1 MDQPISQ
8 LPVASALTGSELT
21 VVVQRGVTK
30 QSSVSQVANAV
41 SPGKLITSAQLSGS
55 NIVFNYSDGTT
66 STVGPVVASVTV
78 GTTTTLSAGSS
89 ATVTNVGNAQNAI
102 FNFGIPQGP
111 QGATGSTG
119 ATGPQGPAGAQGDP
133 GTAATIVVGV
143 TDTGAP
149 GTYASV
155 NNSGTSSAA
164 VFNFVIPQGA
174 TGAQGTQGATGPAGP
189 GVAAGGNTNQVL
201 AKINGLDYQT
211 QWITLAGT
219 GTVTSVD
226 ASGGTT
232 GFSFTGG
239 PITSSGTLTLGG
251 TLGVANGGTGATTLT
266 GYLIGN
272 GTSAVTASSTI
283 PTTALSGTVTN
294 AQLAN
299 SAITINGNSV
309 SLGGSTTVT
318 AVNPFALTISTGLS
332 GTTYNGSAAVTIAID
347 STVATLT
354 GTQTLTN
361 KTISGALN
369 TLTSIG
375 NSSLTNSSIT
385 INGNSV
391 SLGGSTTVT
400 ASTTGTLTLGTGL
413 TGTSFNGST
422 NVTTAIDTT
431 VVATLTGIQ
440 TLTNKSISGSTN
452 TLSSIGN
459 SSLTNSS
466 VTYNGVAVAL
476 GGSGT
481 ITAANPNALTIGT
494 GLSGTSY
501 TGAAAVTIAID
512 STVATLTGSQ
522 TLTNK
527 SISGSTNTLTNIPN
541 SALTNSSLT
550 VGTTSISLG
559 GTSLTLGGL
568 TTVTLTQNPTNALD
582 AATKQYVD
590 AAISN
595 VNYHAACNY
604 ATTADLGAVTY
615 SNGTSGVGA
624 TLTKTTP
631 FATLAIDG
639 GSPTVGQR
647 ILVKNETSGQ
657 YNGVYTVTSVGSL
670 ITGWVLTR
678 ATDYDQAG
686 VGQNEVAPG
695 DTMFIINGTVNT
707 STQWVQT
714 TDFPITIGTT
724 ALSFT
729 QIAGPG
735 AYTAGTGLSLTGTQ
749 FSIANTAVSAGAYGS
764 ATQVGTFTVNAQ
776 GQLTLA
782 GNTTVTPAVGSI
794 TGLGTGV
801 ATWLATPSSANLAAA
816 ITDETGSGA
825 LVFATSPTLVTPALG
840 TPTAIVLTSATGLP
854 LTTGVTGVLPT
865 ANGGTNLSSFTLN
878 GAVYATST
886 SVLTTGTLP
895 VLSGGTGVT
904 TSTGT
909 GSNVLSTS
917 PSLVTPVLG
926 TPTSGNFSTG
936 TFTWPTFNQNTT
948 GSAGSVANAL
958 TAGTNITFSSGTTYN
973 GSAAITINA
982 TSTMV
987 YPGAGIP
994 NSTGTAWGT
1003 SYTTTGSGTVV
1014 ALATSPSFTTPIL
1027 GTPQSGN
1034 FSTGTF
1040 TWPTFN
1046 QNTTGTAAN
1055 ITATSNSTLT
1065 TLSALSLPGL
1075 QVSGNISGNAANV
1088 TGTVAIG
1095 NGGTGQTTAS
1105 AAFNALSP
1113 ITSTGD
1119 LILGNGVN
1127 SATRLAI
1134 GTNGYVLTSNGT
1146 TASWQASTGGV
1157 TSFQTSLSGLT
1168 PNTAT
1173 TGAVTL
1179 AGTLGATSGGTGFS
1193 TYATGD
1199 LIYASAANTLS
1210 KLTAGTN
1217 GYVLTLASGV
1227 PTWAASTGGVT
1238 SFSAGTTGLTPSSAT
1253 TGAITLAGTL
1263 VVGNGGT
1270 GVATLSGLAYG
1281 NGTSAFTAAT
1291 AAQVVSV
1298 ISTTAV
1304 TNATNATNVAT
1315 TGGVSTNTSFYPTFV
1330 ASNTSGNQA
1339 LDTTA
1344 NFNINPSTGT
1354 LSSSQINASN
1364 GIVVNSKTVSVSY
1377 AIPSGSSAMSAGPMT
1392 IASGVTV
1399 TVPSGSRW
1407 VVL

>member
-174 TGAQGTQGATGPAGP
+174 TGAQGTQGATGPAGQ
-189 GVAAGGNTNQVL
+189 GVPTGGNTNQVL

-211 QWITLAGT
+211 QWISVSGT
-219 GTVTSVD
+219 GTVVSVD
-226 ASGGTT
+226 VSGGTT
-232 GFSFTGG
+232 GLTTSGG
-239 PITSSGTLTLGG
+239 PVTSSGTITLGG
-251 TLGVANGGTGATTLT
+251 KLNVANGGTGATTLT

-294 AQLAN
+294 VQLAN

-318 AVNPFALTISTGLS
+318 ASTTSTLTIGTGLS
-332 GTTYNGSAAVTIAID
+332 GTSFNGSTPVTIAID

-361 KTISGALN
+361 KTISGANN
-369 TLTSIG
+369 TLTNI
-375 NSSLTNSSIT
+375 
-385 INGNSV
+385 
-391 SLGGSTTVT
+391 
-400 ASTTGTLTLGTGL
+400 A
-413 TGTSFNGST
+413 
-422 NVTTAIDTT
+422 
-431 VVATLTGIQ
+431 
-440 TLTNKSISGSTN
+440 
-452 TLSSIGN
+452 N

-476 GGSGT
+476 GSSGT

-527 SISGSTNTLTNIPN
+527 SISGSTNTLSNIAN
-541 SALTNSSLT
+541 SSLTNSSVT
-550 VGTTSISLG
+550 IGTTAISLG
-559 GTSLTLGGL
+559 GTSLTLGG
-568 TTVTLTQNPTNALD
+568 VTSIALTQDPTSALQ

-590 AAISN
+590 NALNN
-595 VNYHAACNY
+595 VNYHQAASY
-604 ATTADLGAVTY
+604 ATTADLGTVTY
-615 SNGTSGVGA
+615 NNGTSGVGA
-624 TLTKTTP
+624 TITNAGTQLV
-631 FATLAIDG
+631 LVIDG
-639 GSPTVGQR
+639 HTFTATDATNAVR
-647 ILVKNETSGQ
+647 ILVKNESNSG
-657 YNGVYTVTSVGSL
+657 YNGVYTLTNQGSIL
-670 ITGWVLTR
+670 TNWVLTR
-678 ATDYDQAG
+678 ATDYDQTG
-686 VGQNEVAPG
+686 TGQNEIAPG
-695 DTMFIINGTVNT
+695 DYIFVINGSANANT
-707 STQWVQT
+707 AWVQT
-714 TDFPITIGTT
+714 TPLPITIGTT
-724 ALSFT
+724 AISFI
-729 QIAGPG
+729 QVAGTG
-735 AYTAGTGLSLTGTQ
+735 TYTAGTGLTLTANQFSLNTPVAVGNGGTGT
-749 FSIANTAVSAGAYGS
+749 
-764 ATQVGTFTVNAQ
+764 
-776 GQLTLA
+776 
-782 GNTTVTPAVGSI
+782 TTS
-794 TGLGTGV
+794 
-801 ATWLATPSSANLAAA
+801 
-816 ITDETGSGA
+816 TGSGNVV
-825 LVFATSPTLVTPALG
+825 LSTSPTLVTPALG

-865 ANGGTNLSSFTLN
+865 ANGGTNLSSFTSN
-878 GAVYATST
+878 GALYATST

-895 VLSGGTGVT
+895 VLSGGTGST
-904 TSTGT
+904 TSTGS
-909 GSNVLSTS
+909 GSVVLATS
-917 PSLVTPVLG
+917 PTLVTPLLG
-926 TPTSGNFSTG
+926 TPQRGNFSTG

-1065 TLSALSLPGL
+1065 TLSALSLPGS

-1263 VVGNGGT
+1263 AITNGGT
-1270 GVATLSGLAYG
+1270 GQTTASAAFNALSPITTAGDLIIG
-1281 NGTSAFTAAT
+1281 NGTNSATRLAIGTNTYVLTSNGTTATWAAATGGLTITSTSSNTNYNLGFQSASSGSTSVDYVNTNFTA
-1291 AAQVVSV
+1291 
-1298 ISTTAV
+1298 
-1304 TNATNATNVAT
+1304 
-1315 TGGVSTNTSFYPTFV
+1315 
-1330 ASNTSGNQA
+1330 
-1339 LDTTA
+1339 
-1344 NFNINPSTGT
+1344 NPSTGALT
-1354 LSSSQINASN
+1354 APNVVASN
-1364 GIVVNSKTVSVSY
+1364 GMIVHSKTVSASY
-1377 AIPSGSSAMSAGPMT
+1377 VIPTGSNAIAVGPITVATGQSVT
-1392 IASGVTV
+1392 I
-1399 TVPSGSRW
+1399 PSGSRW
-1407 VVL
+1407 LVL

>member
-1 MDQPISQ
+1 M
-8 LPVASALTGSELT
+8 
-21 VVVQRGVTK
+21 
-30 QSSVSQVANAV
+30 
-41 SPGKLITSAQLSGS
+41 
-55 NIVFNYSDGTT
+55 
-66 STVGPVVASVTV
+66 
-78 GTTTTLSAGSS
+78 
-89 ATVTNVGNAQNAI
+89 
-102 FNFGIPQGP
+102 
-111 QGATGSTG
+111 
-119 ATGPQGPAGAQGDP
+119 
-133 GTAATIVVGV
+133 
-143 TDTGAP
+143 
-149 GTYASV
+149 
-155 NNSGTSSAA
+155 
-164 VFNFVIPQGA
+164 
-174 TGAQGTQGATGPAGP
+174 
-189 GVAAGGNTNQVL
+189 
-201 AKINGLDYQT
+201 
-211 QWITLAGT
+211 AGT
-219 GTVTSVD
+219 GTVTSVN

-266 GYLIGN
+266 GYLIGS

-361 KTISGALN
+361 KSISGALN

-476 GGSGT
+476 GSSGT

-527 SISGSTNTLTNIPN
+527 SISGSTNTLSNIAN
-541 SALTNSSLT
+541 SSLTNSSVT
-550 VGTTSISLG
+550 IGTTAISLG
-559 GTSLTLGGL
+559 GTSLTLGG
-568 TTVTLTQNPTNALD
+568 VTSIALTQDPTSALQ

-590 AAISN
+590 NALNN
-595 VNYHAACNY
+595 VNYHQAASY
-604 ATTADLGAVTY
+604 ATTADLGTVTY
-615 SNGTSGVGA
+615 NNGTSGVGA
-624 TLTKTTP
+624 TITNAGTQLV
-631 FATLAIDG
+631 LVIDG
-639 GSPTVGQR
+639 HTFTATDATNAVR
-647 ILVKNETSGQ
+647 ILVKNESNGG
-657 YNGVYTVTSVGSL
+657 YNGVYTLTNQGSIL
-670 ITGWVLTR
+670 TNWVLTR
-678 ATDYDQAG
+678 ATDYDQTG
-686 VGQNEVAPG
+686 TGQNEIAPG
-695 DTMFIINGTVNT
+695 DYIFVINGSANANT
-707 STQWVQT
+707 AWVQT
-714 TDFPITIGTT
+714 TPLPITIGTT
-724 ALSFT
+724 AISFI
-729 QIAGPG
+729 QVAGTG
-735 AYTAGTGLSLTGTQ
+735 TYTAGTGLTLTANQFSLNTPVAVGNGGTGT
-749 FSIANTAVSAGAYGS
+749 
-764 ATQVGTFTVNAQ
+764 
-776 GQLTLA
+776 
-782 GNTTVTPAVGSI
+782 TTS
-794 TGLGTGV
+794 
-801 ATWLATPSSANLAAA
+801 
-816 ITDETGSGA
+816 TGSGNVV
-825 LVFATSPTLVTPALG
+825 LSTSPTLVTPALG

-878 GAVYATST
+878 GAVYASST

-895 VLSGGTGVT
+895 VLSGGTGST
-904 TSTGT
+904 TSTGS
-909 GSNVLSTS
+909 GSVVLATS
-917 PSLVTPVLG
+917 PTLVTPLLG
-926 TPTSGNFSTG
+926 TPQSGNFSTG

-1065 TLSALSLPGL
+1065 TLSALSLPGS

-1263 VVGNGGT
+1263 AITNGGT
-1270 GVATLSGLAYG
+1270 GQTTASAAFNALSPITTAGDLIIG
-1281 NGTSAFTAAT
+1281 NGTNSATRLAIGTNTYVLTSNGTTATWAAATGGLTITSTSSNTNYNLGFQSASSGSTSVDYVNTNFTA
-1291 AAQVVSV
+1291 
-1298 ISTTAV
+1298 
-1304 TNATNATNVAT
+1304 
-1315 TGGVSTNTSFYPTFV
+1315 
-1330 ASNTSGNQA
+1330 
-1339 LDTTA
+1339 
-1344 NFNINPSTGT
+1344 NPSTGALT
-1354 LSSSQINASN
+1354 APNVVASN
-1364 GIVVNSKTVSVSY
+1364 GMIVHSKTVSASY
-1377 AIPSGSSAMSAGPMT
+1377 VIPTGSNAIAVGPITVATGQSVT
-1392 IASGVTV
+1392 I
-1399 TVPSGSRW
+1399 PSGSRW
-1407 VVL
+1407 LVL

>member
-174 TGAQGTQGATGPAGP
+174 TGAQGTQGATGPAGQ
-189 GVAAGGNTNQVL
+189 GVPTGGNTNQVL

-211 QWITLAGT
+211 QWISVSGT
-219 GTVTSVD
+219 GTVVSVD
-226 ASGGTT
+226 VSGGTT
-232 GFSFTGG
+232 GLTTSGG
-239 PITSSGTLTLGG
+239 PVTSSGTITLGG
-251 TLGVANGGTGATTLT
+251 KLNVANGGTGATTLT

-294 AQLAN
+294 VQLAN

-318 AVNPFALTISTGLS
+318 ASTTSTLTIGTGLS
-332 GTTYNGSAAVTIAID
+332 GTSFNGSAPVTIAID

-361 KTISGALN
+361 KTISGANN
-369 TLTSIG
+369 TLTNI
-375 NSSLTNSSIT
+375 
-385 INGNSV
+385 
-391 SLGGSTTVT
+391 
-400 ASTTGTLTLGTGL
+400 A
-413 TGTSFNGST
+413 
-422 NVTTAIDTT
+422 
-431 VVATLTGIQ
+431 
-440 TLTNKSISGSTN
+440 
-452 TLSSIGN
+452 N

-476 GGSGT
+476 GSSGT

-550 VGTTSISLG
+550 IGTTPISLG

-590 AAISN
+590 AAVSN

-670 ITGWVLTR
+670 IVGWVLTR
-678 ATDYDQAG
+678 ATDYDQVG
-686 VGQNEVAPG
+686 SGQNEVAPG
-695 DTMFIINGTVNT
+695 DTMFIISGTVNA

-749 FSIANTAVSAGAYGS
+749 FSIANTTVTANAYGS

-794 TGLGTGV
+794 TGLGTNV

-816 ITDETGSGA
+816 VTDETGSGA

-904 TSTGT
+904 TSTGS
-909 GSNVLSTS
+909 GSNVLNTS
-917 PSLVTPVLG
+917 PSLVTPDLG

-958 TAGTNITFSSGTTYN
+958 TAG
-973 GSAAITINA
+973 
-982 TSTMV
+982 
-987 YPGAGIP
+987 
-994 NSTGTAWGT
+994 
-1003 SYTTTGSGTVV
+1003 
-1014 ALATSPSFTTPIL
+1014 
-1027 GTPQSGN
+1027 
-1034 FSTGTF
+1034 
-1040 TWPTFN
+1040 
-1046 QNTTGTAAN
+1046 
-1055 ITATSNSTLT
+1055 LT
-1065 TLSALSLPGL
+1065 TLSALSLPGS

-1263 VVGNGGT
+1263 AITNGGT
-1270 GVATLSGLAYG
+1270 GQTTASAAFNALSPITTAGDLIIG
-1281 NGTSAFTAAT
+1281 NGTNSATRLAIGTNTYVLTSNGTTATWAAATGGLTITSTSSNTNYNLGFQSASSGSTSVDYVNTNFTA
-1291 AAQVVSV
+1291 
-1298 ISTTAV
+1298 
-1304 TNATNATNVAT
+1304 
-1315 TGGVSTNTSFYPTFV
+1315 
-1330 ASNTSGNQA
+1330 
-1339 LDTTA
+1339 
-1344 NFNINPSTGT
+1344 NPSTGALT
-1354 LSSSQINASN
+1354 APNVVASN
-1364 GIVVNSKTVSVSY
+1364 GMIVHSKTVSASY
-1377 AIPSGSSAMSAGPMT
+1377 VIPTGSNAIAVGPITVATGQSVT
-1392 IASGVTV
+1392 I
-1399 TVPSGSRW
+1399 PSGSRW
-1407 VVL
+1407 LVL

>member
-119 ATGPQGPAGAQGDP
+119 ATGPQGPAGAQGNP

-211 QWITLAGT
+211 QWITVAGT
-219 GTVTSVD
+219 GTVVSVD
-226 ASGGTT
+226 VSGGTT
-232 GFSFTGG
+232 GLTTSGG
-239 PITSSGTLTLGG
+239 PVTSSGTITLGG
-251 TLGVANGGTGATTLT
+251 KLNVANGGTGATTLT

-294 AQLAN
+294 VQLAN

-318 AVNPFALTISTGLS
+318 ASTTSTLTIGTGLS
-332 GTTYNGSAAVTIAID
+332 GTSFNGSAPVTIAID

-361 KTISGALN
+361 KTISGANN
-369 TLTSIG
+369 TLTNI
-375 NSSLTNSSIT
+375 
-385 INGNSV
+385 
-391 SLGGSTTVT
+391 
-400 ASTTGTLTLGTGL
+400 A
-413 TGTSFNGST
+413 
-422 NVTTAIDTT
+422 
-431 VVATLTGIQ
+431 
-440 TLTNKSISGSTN
+440 
-452 TLSSIGN
+452 N

-476 GGSGT
+476 GSSGT

-550 VGTTSISLG
+550 IGTTPISLG

-590 AAISN
+590 AAVSN

-670 ITGWVLTR
+670 IVGWVLTR
-678 ATDYDQAG
+678 ATDYDQVG
-686 VGQNEVAPG
+686 SGQNEVAPG
-695 DTMFIINGTVNT
+695 DTMFIISGTVNA

-749 FSIANTAVSAGAYGS
+749 FSIANTAVTANAYGS

-794 TGLGTGV
+794 TGLGTNV

-816 ITDETGSGA
+816 VTDETGSGA

-878 GAVYATST
+878 GAVYASST

-904 TSTGT
+904 TSTGS
-909 GSNVLSTS
+909 GSNVLNTS

-1065 TLSALSLPGL
+1065 TLSALSLPGS

-1263 VVGNGGT
+1263 AITNGGT
-1270 GVATLSGLAYG
+1270 GQTTASAAFNALSPITTAGDLIIG
-1281 NGTSAFTAAT
+1281 NGTNSATRLAIGTNTYVLTSNGTTATWAAATGGLTITSTSSNTNYNLGFQSASSGSTSVDYVNTNFTA
-1291 AAQVVSV
+1291 
-1298 ISTTAV
+1298 
-1304 TNATNATNVAT
+1304 
-1315 TGGVSTNTSFYPTFV
+1315 
-1330 ASNTSGNQA
+1330 
-1339 LDTTA
+1339 
-1344 NFNINPSTGT
+1344 NPSTGALT
-1354 LSSSQINASN
+1354 APNVVASN
-1364 GIVVNSKTVSVSY
+1364 GMIVHSKTVSASY
-1377 AIPSGSSAMSAGPMT
+1377 VIPTGSNAIAVGPITVATGQSVT
-1392 IASGVTV
+1392 I
-1399 TVPSGSRW
+1399 PSGSRW
-1407 VVL
+1407 LVL

>member
-1 MDQPISQ
+1 MADQPISQ
-8 LPVASALTGSELT
+8 LPVATTLTGSELA
-21 VVVQRGVTK
+21 VVVQQGITK
-30 QSSVSQVANAV
+30 QASVSQFANAV
-41 SPGKLITSAQLSGS
+41 SPGKLITNAQLSGS

-133 GTAATIVVGV
+133 GTAATITVGV
-143 TDTGAP
+143 TNTGAP

-164 VFNFVIPQGA
+164 VFNFTIPQGV
-174 TGAQGTQGATGPAGP
+174 TGAQGPQGTTGAVGP
-189 GVAAGGNTNQVL
+189 GVAIGGNTGQVL
-201 AKINGLDYQT
+201 AKASGTNYDTYWQT
-211 QWITLAGT
+211 ITGT
-219 GTVTSVD
+219 GTVTSVNV
-226 ASGGTT
+226 SGGATGLTT
-232 GFSFTGG
+232 TGG
-239 PITSSGTLTLGG
+239 PITSGGTITLGG

-283 PTTALSGTVTN
+283 PTTALSGTITN

-299 SAITINGNSV
+299 SFITIN
-309 SLGGSTTVT
+309 
-318 AVNPFALTISTGLS
+318 
-332 GTTYNGSAAVTIAID
+332 
-347 STVATLT
+347 STV
-354 GTQTLTN
+354 
-361 KTISGALN
+361 IS
-369 TLTSIG
+369 
-375 NSSLTNSSIT
+375 
-385 INGNSV
+385 
-391 SLGGSTTVT
+391 
-400 ASTTGTLTLGTGL
+400 
-413 TGTSFNGST
+413 
-422 NVTTAIDTT
+422 
-431 VVATLTGIQ
+431 
-440 TLTNKSISGSTN
+440 
-452 TLSSIGN
+452 
-459 SSLTNSS
+459 
-466 VTYNGVAVAL
+466 L

-550 VGTTSISLG
+550 IGTTPISLG

-590 AAISN
+590 AAVSN

-615 SNGTSGVGA
+615 SNGSSGVGA

-670 ITGWVLTR
+670 IVGWVLTR
-678 ATDYDQAG
+678 ATDYDQVG
-686 VGQNEVAPG
+686 SGQNEVAPG
-695 DTMFIINGTVNT
+695 DTMFIISGTVNA

-749 FSIANTAVSAGAYGS
+749 FSIANTTVTANAYGS

-794 TGLGTGV
+794 TGLGTNV

-816 ITDETGSGA
+816 VTDETGSGA

-895 VLSGGTGVT
+895 VASGGTGST
-904 TSTGT
+904 TSTGS
-909 GSNVLSTS
+909 GSVVLATS
-917 PSLVTPVLG
+917 PSLVTPV
-926 TPTSGNFSTG
+926 
-936 TFTWPTFNQNTT
+936 
-948 GSAGSVANAL
+948 
-958 TAGTNITFSSGTTYN
+958 
-973 GSAAITINA
+973 
-982 TSTMV
+982 
-987 YPGAGIP
+987 
-994 NSTGTAWGT
+994 
-1003 SYTTTGSGTVV
+1003 
-1014 ALATSPSFTTPIL
+1014 L

-1046 QNTTGTAAN
+1046 QNTTG
-1055 ITATSNSTLT
+1055 
-1065 TLSALSLPGL
+1065 
-1075 QVSGNISGNAANV
+1075 NAANV
-1088 TGTVAIG
+1088 TGTVAV
-1095 NGGTGQTTAS
+1095 A
-1105 AAFNALSP
+1105 
-1113 ITSTGD
+1113 
-1119 LILGNGVN
+1119 
-1127 SATRLAI
+1127 
-1134 GTNGYVLTSNGT
+1134 
-1146 TASWQASTGGV
+1146 
-1157 TSFQTSLSGLT
+1157 
-1168 PNTAT
+1168 
-1173 TGAVTL
+1173 
-1179 AGTLGATSGGTGFS
+1179 
-1193 TYATGD
+1193 
-1199 LIYASAANTLS
+1199 
-1210 KLTAGTN
+1210 
-1217 GYVLTLASGV
+1217 
-1227 PTWAASTGGVT
+1227 
-1238 SFSAGTTGLTPSSAT
+1238 
-1253 TGAITLAGTL
+1253 
-1263 VVGNGGT
+1263 NGGT
-1270 GVATLSGLAYG
+1270 GVITLTGVVYG

-1291 AAQVVSV
+1291 GSQIATAIGS
-1298 ISTTAV
+1298 TAV
-1304 TNATNATNVAT
+1304 TNATNATNLALTAGSGAT
-1315 TGGVSTNTSFYPTFV
+1315 NYITYSAAATGNQPQYTSTQLTYNATNNALTGGVQGGTF
-1330 ASNTSGNQA
+1330 
-1339 LDTTA
+1339 
-1344 NFNINPSTGT
+1344 
-1354 LSSSQINASN
+1354 
-1364 GIVVNSKTVSVSY
+1364 
-1377 AIPSGSSAMSAGPMT
+1377 
-1392 IASGVTV
+1392 
-1399 TVPSGSRW
+1399 
-1407 VVL
+1407 